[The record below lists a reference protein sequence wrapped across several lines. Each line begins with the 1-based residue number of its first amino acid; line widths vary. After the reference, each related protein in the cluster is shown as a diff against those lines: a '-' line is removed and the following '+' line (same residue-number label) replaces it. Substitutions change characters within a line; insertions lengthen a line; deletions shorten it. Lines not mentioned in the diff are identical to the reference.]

1 MLKKINFQFLLSYL
15 GLLPFSVILF
25 DKFFFKLLDYNI
37 VNDFSIF
44 YSIIIF
50 VFIGAIN
57 WNLKKNISI
66 LIVLLGFI
74 PSLVSVLIIL
84 MFLYYGKIPWQ
95 NQESVSSILKI
106 KEDFGWKNEIIGEFV
121 LFITYCRNL
130 GFTDKPNY
138 KYLHN
143 MISNLMILSE

>member
-1 MLKKINFQFLLSYL
+1 MFKKINFQFLLSYL
-15 GLLPFSVILF
+15 GLFPFLVILF

-66 LIVLLGFI
+66 LTILLGFM
-74 PSLVSVLIIL
+74 PSLASVLIIL
-84 MFLYYGKIPWQ
+84 MFLYSYEVI
-95 NQESVSSILKI
+95 NYL
-106 KEDFGWKNEIIGEFV
+106 II
-121 LFITYCRNL
+121 LFIIQLILDNFIYIEQNSRYVFYQLRIPLTFIVIL
-130 GFTDKPNY
+130 
-138 KYLHN
+138 YL
-143 MISNLMILSE
+143 ILIQF

>member
-1 MLKKINFQFLLSYL
+1 MFKKINFQFLLSYL
-15 GLLPFSVILF
+15 GLFPFLVILF

-84 MFLYYGKIPWQ
+84 MFLYSYEVI
-95 NQESVSSILKI
+95 NYLI
-106 KEDFGWKNEIIGEFV
+106 F
-121 LFITYCRNL
+121 LFIIQLIFDNFIYIEKNSRIIFYQLRIPLTFIVIFFL
-130 GFTDKPNY
+130 
-138 KYLHN
+138 
-143 MISNLMILSE
+143 ILIQF

>member
-15 GLLPFSVILF
+15 GLFPFLVILF
-25 DKFFFKLLDYNI
+25 DKFFFKLLNYNI

-57 WNLKKNISI
+57 WNLKKNISF

-74 PSLVSVLIIL
+74 PSLISVLMIL
-84 MFLYYGKIPWQ
+84 MFLYSYKVI
-95 NQESVSSILKI
+95 NSL
-106 KEDFGWKNEIIGEFV
+106 II
-121 LFITYCRNL
+121 LFIIQLILDNFIYMEKNSRVI
-130 GFTDKPNY
+130 FY
-138 KYLHN
+138 KLRIPLTLIVIFYL
-143 MISNLMILSE
+143 ILNQF

>member
-1 MLKKINFQFLLSYL
+1 MFKKINLQFVLSYL
-15 GLLPFSVILF
+15 GLFPFLIILL
-25 DKFFFKLLDYNI
+25 DKFFFKFLDYNI

-84 MFLYYGKIPWQ
+84 MFLYSYEVI
-95 NQESVSSILKI
+95 NYL
-106 KEDFGWKNEIIGEFV
+106 II
-121 LFITYCRNL
+121 LFIIQLIFDNFIYIEQSSRIIFYQLRIPLTFIVIL
-130 GFTDKPNY
+130 
-138 KYLHN
+138 YL
-143 MISNLMILSE
+143 ILIQF

>member
-1 MLKKINFQFLLSYL
+1 MFKKINLQFVLSYL
-15 GLLPFSVILF
+15 GLFPFLIILL

-66 LIVLLGFI
+66 LTVLTGFM
-74 PSLVSVLIIL
+74 PSLASVLIII
-84 MFLYYGKIPWQ
+84 MFLYSYEVI
-95 NQESVSSILKI
+95 NYLLI
-106 KEDFGWKNEIIGEFV
+106 
-121 LFITYCRNL
+121 LFIIQLILDNFIYIKQNSRIVLYQLRIPLTL
-130 GFTDKPNY
+130 IVVL
-138 KYLHN
+138 YL
-143 MISNLMILSE
+143 ILIQF

>member
-1 MLKKINFQFLLSYL
+1 MFKKINLQFLLSYL
-15 GLLPFSVILF
+15 GLFPFLVILF

-66 LIVLLGFI
+66 LTILIGFM
-74 PSLVSVLIIL
+74 PSLASVLIIL
-84 MFLYYGKIPWQ
+84 MFLYSYEVI
-95 NQESVSSILKI
+95 NYL
-106 KEDFGWKNEIIGEFV
+106 II
-121 LFITYCRNL
+121 LFIIQLILDNFIYIEQNSRYVFYQLRIPLTFIVIL
-130 GFTDKPNY
+130 
-138 KYLHN
+138 YL
-143 MISNLMILSE
+143 ILIQF